1 MEGLYDVIIVGG
13 GPAGLSAAI
22 YMARARYRTLII
34 EKEKFGGQIT
44 ITSEVVNYPG
54 IPSISG
60 SELTE
65 GMRMQAEAFGA
76 EFLLANVEQLD
87 LNEDIKRVKTDRGEK
102 RALGIILATG
112 ASPRKIGFP
121 GEQEFQGRGVAYCA
135 TCDGEFFTGKDVLVA
150 GGGFAAVE
158 EAMFLTKYARQVLIL
173 VRGES
178 FSCAKSVSDELAN
191 YEKIKVLF
199 HTEIKEAGGTD
210 KLQYALLYNSQTG
223 ESTRF
228 EPEDGSSFGIFV
240 FAGYAPANSLFK
252 DIVDIDEHGYL
263 ITDMNHK
270 TSIDG
275 VYGAGDICV
284 KNLRQVVTAVAD
296 GAKAATSLEKYVSE
310 VHERK
315 NIPPIPMPLKAHT
328 SDSASREANN
338 HPEQEESHS
347 DGAFIPA
354 TMRSQL
360 KPLFE
365 KFTRQIRLKA
375 FLDQTP
381 ISREAEGFVQEM
393 AELTSWIETEII
405 QDANIPLTP
414 SIDLYESS
422 GLSLGFRFHGVPG
435 GHEFNSFIVTLYNAA
450 GPGQM
455 IDEQLL
461 GRIRAISEPVKID
474 IAISLSCTMCPDLV
488 MAAGRIAIENANVQC
503 DIFDLNHFP
512 KLKEDYQIMS
522 VPCMIIN
529 QEHAYFGKKSI
540 EEILGLIDENS

>member
-1 MEGLYDVIIVGG
+1 MEALYDVIIVGG

-22 YMARARYRTLII
+22 YMARARYRTLVI

-65 GMRMQAEAFGA
+65 GMRKQAESFGA
-76 EFLLANVEQLD
+76 EFLLANVEHLQLD
-87 LNEDIKRVKTDRGEK
+87 DDMKTVTTDHGEK
-102 RALGIILATG
+102 KALGIILATG

-158 EAMFLTKYARQVLIL
+158 EAIFLTKYARQVLIL
-173 VRGES
+173 VRGDS
-178 FSCAKSVSDELAN
+178 FSCAKSASDELDH
-191 YEKIKVLF
+191 YDKIKVLF
-199 HTEIKEAGGTD
+199 HTEIKEAGGEG
-210 KLQYALLYNSQTG
+210 KLQYALLYNNRTG
-223 ESTRF
+223 ETRRF

-252 DIVDIDEHGYL
+252 DIVDVDEHGYL
-263 ITDMNHK
+263 ITDINHK

-296 GAKAATSLEKYVSE
+296 GAKAATALEKHVSE
-310 VHERK
+310 VHER
-315 NIPPIPMPLKAHT
+315 NHIPPIPMPEKT
-328 SDSASREANN
+328 RVKNGASVAAEQQ
-338 HPEQEESHS
+338 PEQDGEES
-347 DGAFIPA
+347 DGAFIPPS
-354 TMRSQL
+354 MRSQL

-365 KFTRQIRLKA
+365 KFDKKIILKA
-375 FLDQTP
+375 YLDQSP
-381 ISREAEGFVQEM
+381 ISREAEGFVREM
-393 AELTSWIETEII
+393 ASLTSWIETEMI
-405 QDANIPLTP
+405 QNADDMQTP
-414 SIDLYESS
+414 SIEICD
-422 GLSLGFRFHGVPG
+422 GLGASLGFRFHGVPG

-450 GPGQM
+450 GPGQVM
-455 IDEQLL
+455 DEQLL
-461 GRIRAISEPVKID
+461 DRIRAITTPAKIE

-488 MAAGRIAIENANVQC
+488 MAAGRTALENANIQC
-503 DIFDLNHFP
+503 DVFDINHFP

-529 QEHAYFGKKSI
+529 QEHAYFGKKNI
-540 EEILGLIDENS
+540 EEILGLITETR

>member
-1 MEGLYDVIIVGG
+1 MEALYDVIIVGG

-22 YMARARYRTLII
+22 YMARARYRTLVI

-54 IPSISG
+54 IPNISG
-60 SELTE
+60 SELTD
-65 GMRMQAEAFGA
+65 GMQKQAEAFGA
-76 EFLLANVEQLD
+76 EFLLANVEHLSLD
-87 LNEDIKRVKTDRGEK
+87 TDIKTVTTDRGEK
-102 RALGIILATG
+102 KALGIILATG

-135 TCDGEFFTGKDVLVA
+135 TCDGEFFTGKDVLVV

-158 EAMFLTKYARQVLIL
+158 EAIFLTKYARQVLIL
-173 VRGES
+173 VRGDS
-178 FSCAKSVSDELAN
+178 FSCAKSASDELDH
-191 YEKIKVLF
+191 YDKIQVLF
-199 HTEIKEAGGTD
+199 HTEIKEAGGEG
-210 KLQYALLYNSQTG
+210 KLQYALLYNSRTG
-223 ESTRF
+223 ETRRF

-252 DIVDIDEHGYL
+252 DIVEVDEHGYL
-263 ITDMNHK
+263 ITDINHK
-270 TSIDG
+270 TNIDG

-296 GAKAATSLEKYVSE
+296 GAKAATALEKHVSE
-310 VHERK
+310 VHER
-315 NIPPIPMPLKAHT
+315 NHIPPIPMPVTTRVKNGQTLETDKQ
-328 SDSASREANN
+328 
-338 HPEQEESHS
+338 PKQEVEEE
-347 DGAFIPA
+347 DGAFIPPS
-354 TMRSQL
+354 MRDQL

-365 KFTRQIRLKA
+365 KFNKKIILKA
-375 FLDQTP
+375 YLDQSP
-381 ISREAEGFVQEM
+381 ISREAEGFVQEI
-393 AELTSWIETEII
+393 ASLTSWIQTEMIS
-405 QDANIPLTP
+405 DAANMLTP
-414 SIDLYESS
+414 SIEICDST
-422 GLSLGFRFHGVPG
+422 GTSLGFRFHGVPG

-461 GRIRAISEPVKID
+461 DRIRAITMPVKIE

-488 MAAGRIAIENANVQC
+488 MAAGRTAIENENIQC
-503 DIFDLNHFP
+503 DVFDINHFP

-540 EEILGLIDENS
+540 EEILGLIVETR